1 VSAQPK
7 EGDWSL
13 IKRLW
18 VYAAPDARLYFLA
31 IASAPLSMALA
42 LVQPLLIKAIID
54 DHVTTGEM
62 EGLGTLAAYYLAAV
76 VAAFLLQAAYTLAVA
91 FAGQRTIYRMREAV
105 YQHLIAMSAAFFDT
119 RPAGALLT
127 RATSDV
133 ESLGETLQ
141 GQTINIVLDVLM
153 VVGVLVSMFVMDWR
167 LTLFMLGIAPVV
179 ALVLEVC
186 RRRLRALFGEIRNSI
201 SALNA
206 FLAERLNGVEVVQL
220 FNHQGP
226 TGARFDALNLRVRDA
241 TIRSNLWDAFM
252 FAAVDGLGSVCLA
265 LMFWYSLSDFAGLG
279 GPESA
284 ITAGLLVAFADY
296 LERLFRPLRQFSN
309 KMAVIQRA
317 AAALE
322 KIFGLLDDDRRI
334 SPGEPDAAPAKLDG
348 RIIYKDV
355 RFAYKEGEDVL
366 KGVSFEVSPGQVV
379 ALVGPTGCGKTTVT
393 RLLSRTYDGYRG
405 SISIDGVELDRLP
418 PATVRGAV
426 VAVAQ
431 DLHLFPETVRF
442 NVDLGDERLSLTD
455 LEAAATLTHA
465 AGFIDE
471 LPEGWDTVLQER
483 GGNLSVGQAQLLTFA
498 RTMAHDPAVIVL
510 DEATAS
516 IDPVTERLVQDA
528 IARILERKTVIVV
541 AHRLSTIT
549 AADQILVMDRGEVAE
564 RGTHEELLSL
574 GGRYA
579 ALYEAGFSEHQ

>member
-1 VSAQPK
+1 VSQQN
-7 EGDWSL
+7 DWSL
-13 IKRLW
+13 IRRMW
-18 VYAAPDARLYFLA
+18 SFAAPDARLYFLA
-31 IASAPLSMALA
+31 IGSAPISMALA
-42 LVQPLLIKAIID
+42 LVQPLLIKSIID
-54 DHVTTGEM
+54 DHVTTGEL
-62 EGLGTLAAYYLAAV
+62 EGLSALAGYYLAAV
-76 VAAFLLQAAYTLAVA
+76 VAAFLLQAGYTMAVA
-91 FAGQRTIYRMREAV
+91 FAGQRTIFRMREAV
-105 YQHLIAMSAAFFDT
+105 YRHLISMSAAFFDT

-127 RATSDV
+127 RATSDI

-153 VVGVLVSMFVMDWR
+153 VVGVLVSMFILDWR
-167 LTLFMLGIAPVV
+167 LTLFMLSIAPVV

-186 RRRLRALFGEIRNSI
+186 RRRLRALFGEIRNGV

-206 FLAERLNGVEVVQL
+206 FLAERLNGVEVVAL
-220 FNHQGP
+220 FNHQDP
-226 TGARFDALNLRVRDA
+226 TVERFEGLNRRVRDA

-265 LMFWYSLSDFAGLG
+265 LMFWYGLSGSELLG
-279 GPESA
+279 GAEGA

-322 KIFGLLDDDRRI
+322 KIFGLLDDERRI
-334 SPGEPDAAPAKLDG
+334 TPGDPATAPATLDG
-348 RIIYKDV
+348 RISYRDV

-366 KGVSFEVSPGQVV
+366 KGVSFDVSPGQVV

-405 SISIDGVELDRLP
+405 SISIDGVELSQLP
-418 PATVRGAV
+418 PATVRESV

-431 DLHLFPETVRF
+431 DLHLFPESVRF
-442 NVDLGDERLSLTD
+442 NVALGDGALSLAD
-455 LEAAATLTHA
+455 LQAAARLTHA
-465 AGFIDE
+465 SGFIEE
-471 LPEGWDTVLQER
+471 LPKGWETELQER

-549 AADQILVMDRGEVAE
+549 AADQILVMDRGAVAE
-564 RGTHEELLSL
+564 RGTHEELLAQ

-579 ALYEAGFSEHQ
+579 ALYEAGFHEAEAG